1 LSANLFYSKENFK
14 NAMKRKKID
23 ANTASSSNA
32 WSQDQ
37 NIWKL

>member
-1 LSANLFYSKENFK
+1 VQTYFIQKKIFK

-32 WSQDQ
+32 
-37 NIWKL
+37 